1 MDKREIKELLVQ
13 VKIFFPRF
21 DAVEKIDG
29 QFRIN
34 PAVTDSWYDRIGWM
48 EKSRALAVLDR
59 YMEDGETK
67 TPGIS
72 LWMQQGKT
80 MQGSNV
86 WHSATLDRRHGVIR
100 WQPEDG
106 LPQELPCSFDTA
118 RGVWVDTVYRY
129 DWYIPEVE
137 VE

>member
-1 MDKREIKELLVQ
+1 MDKREIRELLVQ

-21 DAVEKIDG
+21 SAVEQEGG
-29 QFRIN
+29 QFRIS

-48 EKSRALAVLDR
+48 EKPRAMAILDG
-59 YMEDGETK
+59 YMEAGETK

-86 WHSATLDRRHGVIR
+86 WHSAILDRRHGVIV
-100 WQPEDG
+100 WTPEG
-106 LPQELPCSFDTA
+106 GRPQELPVTFDTK
-118 RGVWVDTVYRY
+118 RGVWTETEYGY
-129 DWYIPEVE
+129 DWWIPEVDG
-137 VE
+137 